1 VQIVNN
7 VTQQPGEDGTV
18 LAARVT
24 QGVVWNLNNGITRRV
39 GAPAGGP
46 S

>member
-1 VQIVNN
+1 VTVVNN
-7 VTQQPGEDGTV
+7 VTQQPGEDGSV

-24 QGVVWNLNNGITRRV
+24 QGVVWNLNAGITRPAPV
-39 GAPAGGP
+39 GAP

>member
-1 VQIVNN
+1 VTIEQTIV
-7 VTQQPGEDGTV
+7 QQPGESGPA

-24 QGVVWNLNNGITRRV
+24 QGVVWNLNGGITRPV
-39 GAPAGGP
+39 GVT